1 MPVLS
6 MNRVE
11 IISKAIEDDIR
22 QCRWLPGGKL
32 PGQVALMERFDV
44 SRTCLREA
52 IIGLEMK
59 GLVTT
64 RHGSGC
70 YVNNLFEPSFSKP
83 IYGVEFDSAAMQL
96 SVMEMRLV
104 LDGEAAQCA
113 CERATDDELAAI
125 DHEYKAM
132 GQRSGNY
139 LQRAKADLKF
149 HMLIAESSHSLIL
162 VSLSQLLYAQFFN
175 AIYGTLHSVAG
186 SNSATLSEVSVILS
200 GQHRAIFE
208 AVMTRD
214 GESAKAAAQE
224 HIRYSISLLQGR
236 A

>member
-1 MPVLS
+1 
-6 MNRVE
+6 MNKVE
-11 IISKAIEDDIR
+11 MISRAIEEDIR
-22 QCRWLPGGKL
+22 QCRWLPGNRL
-32 PGQVALMERFDV
+32 PGQLKLMARFGV

-52 IIGLEMK
+52 INGLEVK
-59 GLVTT
+59 GLITS

-70 YVNNLFEPSFSKP
+70 YVNNLFEPNFSKP
-83 IYGVEFDSAAMQL
+83 ISGVELDSAAMQL

-113 CERATDDELAAI
+113 CERATNDELAAI
-125 DHEYKAM
+125 DREYKAM
-132 GQRSGNY
+132 WLRRGNY

-175 AIYGTLHSVAG
+175 AIFGTLHSVSG
-186 SNSATLSEVSVILS
+186 SNSAILNEVSVVLS
-200 GQHRAIFE
+200 GQHRAIYE
-208 AVMTRD
+208 AVMARD
-214 GESAKAAAQE
+214 GKSAKAAAQE
-224 HIRYSISLLQGR
+224 HIRYSISLLEGR

>member
-1 MPVLS
+1 

-22 QCRWLPGGKL
+22 QCRWLPGDKL
-32 PGQVALMERFDV
+32 PGQLALMERFGV

-52 IIGLEMK
+52 IIGLEMQ
-59 GLVTT
+59 GLVTS

-70 YVNNLFEPSFSKP
+70 YVNNLFEPNFSKP
-83 IYGVEFDSAAMQL
+83 ISGVELDSAAMQL

-125 DHEYKAM
+125 DREYKAM
-132 GQRSGNY
+132 GLRRGNY

-149 HMLIAESSHSLIL
+149 HMLIAESSHNLIL

-175 AIYGTLHSVAG
+175 AIYGTLHSVSGNVSG

-208 AVMTRD
+208 AVMRRD

>member
-1 MPVLS
+1 

-22 QCRWLPGGKL
+22 QCRWLPGDKL
-32 PGQVALMERFDV
+32 PGQLALMVRFNV

-52 IIGLEMK
+52 IIGLEVQ

-70 YVNNLFEPSFSKP
+70 YVNNLFEPNFSKP

-132 GQRSGNY
+132 GLRSGNY

-175 AIYGTLHSVAG
+175 AIYGALHSVSG
-186 SNSATLSEVSVILS
+186 SNSATLSEVSVLLS
-200 GQHRAIFE
+200 GQHRVIYE
-208 AVMTRD
+208 AVMARD
-214 GESAKAAAQE
+214 GQSAKAAAQE
-224 HIRYSISLLQGR
+224 HIRYSISLLEGR

>member
-22 QCRWLPGGKL
+22 QCRWLPGDKL
-32 PGQVALMERFDV
+32 PGQLTLMERFDV

-52 IIGLEMK
+52 ITGLEVK

-70 YVNNLFEPSFSKP
+70 YVNNLFEPNFSKP
-83 IYGVEFDSAAMQL
+83 ISGVELDSAAMQL

-125 DHEYKAM
+125 DSEYKAM
-132 GQRSGNY
+132 GLRRGNY

-149 HMLIAESSHSLIL
+149 HMLIAESSHSLML

-175 AIYGTLHSVAG
+175 AIFGTLHSVSG
-186 SNSATLSEVSVILS
+186 SNSTILNEVSVVLS
-200 GQHRAIFE
+200 GQHRAIYE
-208 AVMTRD
+208 AVMARD
-214 GESAKAAAQE
+214 GKSAKAAAQE
-224 HIRYSISLLQGR
+224 HIRYSISLLEGR